1 MRPDCETKLEKMLS
15 AAHFHHA
22 TDWWALRG
30 GLTKRETDRTY
41 YFKTGARRT
50 SYKNNVDA

>member
-50 SYKNNVDA
+50 SYKNKVDA